1 MSYDITDLG
10 FKSIVIIQK
19 VKFNDRIVGMNNIY
33 AAVLW
38 RKCFQNK
45 MEIDTGPVCV
55 NTYPKLKNL
64 NWDQE
69 KKLWLRDSYYFLLSS
84 LTFQR
89 QKLRGTSNRGSG

>member
-1 MSYDITDLG
+1 MMELQAWTQTMQLYYEENFS
-10 FKSIVIIQK
+10 K
-19 VKFNDRIVGMNNIY
+19 
-33 AAVLW
+33 
-38 RKCFQNK
+38 NK

-55 NTYPKLKNL
+55 NTYPKLKNF